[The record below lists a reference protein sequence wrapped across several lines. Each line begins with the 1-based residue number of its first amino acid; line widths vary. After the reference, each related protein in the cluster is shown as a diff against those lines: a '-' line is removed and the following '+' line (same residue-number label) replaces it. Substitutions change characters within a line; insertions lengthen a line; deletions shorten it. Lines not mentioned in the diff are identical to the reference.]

1 MSKKVKVHSGAT
13 APAEL
18 RGKIFTDGGAVEGTV
33 LTSATPDQAARWQQ
47 GERLDQ
53 LFEDR
58 CDRLRDEGRGA
69 QIAVDAGD
77 VVLSYWSWTR
87 GQTSWPAT
95 SWPAGPG
102 RGPHRAAVRSAVA
115 RLRGHAGGP

>member
-1 MSKKVKVHSGAT
+1 MSKKVKVQSGAT

-18 RGKIFTDGGAVEGTV
+18 RGKIFTDSGAVEGTV

-47 GERLDQ
+47 GERLGQ

-58 CDRLRDEGRGA
+58 CDRLREEGLGG

-77 VVLSYWSWTR
+77 VVLSYLELDAR
-87 GQTSWPAT
+87 ANQLARHLLACGAR
-95 SWPAGPG
+95 PG
-102 RGPHRAAVRSAVA
+102 DRI
-115 RLRGHAGGP
+115 

>member
-1 MSKKVKVHSGAT
+1 MSKKVKVHSGAA

-77 VVLSYWSWTR
+77 VVLRDRKS
-87 GQTSWPAT
+87 
-95 SWPAGPG
+95 
-102 RGPHRAAVRSAVA
+102 VV
-115 RLRGHAGGP
+115 

>member
-1 MSKKVKVHSGAT
+1 MSKKVKVQSGAT

-18 RGKIFTDGGAVEGTV
+18 RGKIFSDGGAVEGSV
-33 LTSATPDQAARWQQ
+33 LTSATPDQTARWQQ

-58 CDRLRDEGRGA
+58 CDRLRDEGLGG

-77 VVLSYWSWTR
+77 VVLSYAELDAR
-87 GQTSWPAT
+87 ANQLARHLLACGAR
-95 SWPAGPG
+95 PG
-102 RGPHRAAVRSAVA
+102 DRIA
-115 RLRGHAGGP
+115 